1 MAVRR
6 SAARRGGAVVQVS
19 AILKGALAGLVAGA
33 VIAAALASLRFW
45 GGLAGIGWQA
55 GLWVG
60 KLFSFVAA
68 GLVAGRSAEDRLWLH
83 GAIAALTLNL
93 VAQVASEQLGVSQG
107 SLWLELAFS
116 TGAGWVGGV
125 LAAISH

>member
-1 MAVRR
+1 M
-6 SAARRGGAVVQVS
+6 QVS

-55 GLWVG
+55 GLWIG
-60 KLFSFVAA
+60 KFLSFLAA

-83 GAIAALTLNL
+83 GAVAALTLNL

-107 SLWLELAFS
+107 SLWLELAFA
-116 TGAGWVGGV
+116 TGAGWAGGIF
-125 LAAISH
+125 AAIAH